1 MSIDWALFK
10 LANGLAGH
18 SLVLDTVIQMLM
30 NDYALTTAIVLLLFA
45 LWFSGN
51 TLEARER
58 NQRAVLSA
66 IAAVLLAN
74 LIVKACNL
82 IFYRPRP
89 FAYHEVTLLFYH
101 PSDSSFPS
109 NAATVGFCFAASIW
123 GFNRKA
129 GLLVYILACLLGFA
143 RVCGGVHYP
152 SDILGGLLVG
162 TASAWLIAKKFGFLD
177 RLWTIII
184 HQLRR
189 LLLA

>member
-162 TASAWLIAKKFGFLD
+162 TASAWLIVKKFGFLD

>member
-1 MSIDWALFK
+1 MAIDWALFQF
-10 LANGLAGH
+10 ANGLAGR
-18 SLVLDTVIQMLM
+18 SPILDRIIQILM
-30 NDYALTTAIVLLLFA
+30 NDYALTTAMVLVLFA
-45 LWFSGN
+45 LWFSGS

-66 IAAVLLAN
+66 IVAVLLAN

-109 NAATVGFCFAASIW
+109 NAATVGFCIAASVW
-123 GFNRKA
+123 LFNHKA
-129 GLLVYILACLLGFA
+129 GFLLYTLACLLALA

-162 TASAWLIAKKFGFLD
+162 TFSAWLVIRKWRFLD
-177 RLWTIII
+177 RWWMAII
-184 HQLRR
+184 HWLRR
-189 LLLA
+189 WLLA

>member
-10 LANGLAGH
+10 LANGLAGR
-18 SLVLDTVIQMLM
+18 SPILDTAIQMLM
-30 NDYALTTAIVLLLFA
+30 NDYALTTAMVLLLFT
-45 LWFSGN
+45 LWFSGS

-58 NQRAVLSA
+58 NQRAVLTA

-89 FAYHEVTLLFYH
+89 FAYHSVTLLFYH

-123 GFNRKA
+123 RFNRKV
-129 GLLVYILACLLGFA
+129 GIVLYVLACLLALA

-162 TASAWLIAKKFGFLD
+162 TFSAWLVTTKFDFLN
-177 RLWTIII
+177 RLWTMII

-189 LLLA
+189 VLLA